1 MKSLFVIMNIEGY
14 RNIEQLAFIMKGTES
29 FMRRISKSVFTT
41 FLLVTIMLSGCADGV
56 GNTEVQSFS
65 KEDPEAYY
73 KENAYIRK
81 QLNVE
86 KADVTQDGIDDYIV
100 TAMYFS
106 PGTKVTNKNLD
117 ETIQE
122 QLGYED
128 VFVEVYDGSK
138 VKNLKKLE
146 TPIFVSG
153 FSAVHAGNGQMN
165 LVYRDGNV
173 YLLESNLWEG
183 QGFLGYS
190 YEVYSLDGE
199 GNKNVVDNYDINFV
213 MEAGLPERA
222 LPKEQ
227 QREQLLEFKNK
238 ITSWFDDA
246 LLLAATDV
254 SFDKQL
260 ITMGEERYVPEDFYD
275 QKWEGA
281 GIQGKN

>member
-1 MKSLFVIMNIEGY
+1 
-14 RNIEQLAFIMKGTES
+14 
-29 FMRRISKSVFTT
+29 MRRGISKKIWIAVIWGVF
-41 FLLVTIMLSGCADGV
+41 ILSAC
-56 GNTEVQSFS
+56 GNAAQTTEVQSTS
-65 KEDPEAYY
+65 DTDPAAYY
-73 KENAYIRK
+73 KENDYIRK

-86 KADVTQDGIDDYIV
+86 KADLTQDGIEDYIV

-106 PGTKVTNKNLD
+106 PGTKVTDKNL
-117 ETIQE
+117 EEIIQE
-122 QLGYED
+122 QIWYGD

-138 VKNLKKLE
+138 VKNAKKLE
-146 TPIFVSG
+146 APILISG
-153 FSAVHAGNGQMN
+153 FSAAHAGNGQMN
-165 LVYRDGNV
+165 LVYRDGKA

-190 YEVYSLDGE
+190 YEVYSLDGD

-227 QREQLLEFKNK
+227 QREQLIAFKNK
-238 ITSWFDDA
+238 ITSWFDGA

-254 SFDKQL
+254 SFDIQL
-260 ITMGEERYVPEDFYD
+260 VTMGEARYVPENFYD

-281 GIQGKN
+281 GILEEK